1 MNLGVLKSRKIIAGI
16 AAAVI
21 VVAGGATAVAVTSGG
36 SSNDNVTGAEKDRV
50 VAAAT
55 AQVPGTAV
63 KVEREDAEGKS
74 TTAFEVKVKAAD
86 GTITE
91 VELSKDLKVVKT
103 KVDNEAAKLTP
114 EQQTA
119 LESAVATVVPDGK
132 VIEVESTSDHGAA
145 YEAKVEVTKGQTVT
159 EYDVYLDTAFKVVHH
174 EQD

>member
-1 MNLGVLKSRKIIAGI
+1 MNLGILKSRKAIVGI

-21 VVAGGATAVAVTSGG
+21 LAAGGATAVAVTSGE

-50 VAAAT
+50 AAAAT
-55 AQVPGTAV
+55 AQVPGTAI

-74 TTAFEVKVKAAD
+74 KTAYEVKVKAAD

-103 KVDNEAAKLTP
+103 KVDSQSAKLTP

-119 LESAVATVVPDGK
+119 LETAVATVVPDGK
-132 VIEVESTSDHGAA
+132 VIEVKTTSDHGAA
-145 YEAKVEVTKGQTVT
+145 YKAKVEVTKGQTVT
-159 EYDVYLDTAFKVVHH
+159 EYDVYLDAAFKVVHH